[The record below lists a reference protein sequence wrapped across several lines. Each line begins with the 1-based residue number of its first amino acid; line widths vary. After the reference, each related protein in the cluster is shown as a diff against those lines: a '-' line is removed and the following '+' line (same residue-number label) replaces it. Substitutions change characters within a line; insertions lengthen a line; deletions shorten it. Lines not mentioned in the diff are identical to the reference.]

1 MENVAKFYQIAVVIN
16 DDAKRMLVAMR
27 DENGK
32 NIPVLDISGEDAVTR
47 YRDLVEVLNHPTTKN

>member
-16 DDAKRMLVAMR
+16 DEAKRMLVALR

-32 NIPVLDISGEDAVTR
+32 TRPVLDISGEDAVTR
-47 YRDLVEVLNHPTTKN
+47 YKSLVDLLEQPSTKN